1 MFHNVLVA
9 VDGSAHAEAA
19 LTHAIDLAESERT
32 RLTLITGIVKPPSMA
47 YWGWS
52 APAAVELA
60 ENARTGAESI
70 LRAARDRI
78 PADLPVS
85 TILTAEPIR
94 VALLA
99 QIERGAHD
107 LLVMGSR
114 GRGAVRS
121 AVLGSVSHYLLNHSP
136 IPVLIVHADTTA
148 NRYEPEREP
157 DDGARPA
164 AALAAS

>member
-9 VDGSAHAEAA
+9 VDGSPHAEAA

-32 RLTLITGIVKPPSMA
+32 RLTLITGVVKPPSTA

-60 ENARTGAESI
+60 NNARTRAESI

-78 PADLPVS
+78 PADLPVT
-85 TILTAEPIR
+85 TILTAAPIR

-114 GRGAVRS
+114 GRGAVLS
-121 AVLGSVSHYLLNHSP
+121 AVLGSASHYLLNHSP
-136 IPVLIVHADTTA
+136 IPVLIVHADRAA
-148 NRYEPEREP
+148 NRPEPEREP
-157 DDGARPA
+157 DGGMRPT

>member
-1 MFHNVLVA
+1 MFQNVLVA
-9 VDGSAHAEAA
+9 VDGSPHAEAA
-19 LTHAIDLAESERT
+19 LTDAIDLAESERT
-32 RLTLITGIVKPPSMA
+32 RLTLITGIAKPPSTA

-60 ENARTGAESI
+60 RNAEAAAESI

-78 PADLPVS
+78 PAELPVT

-94 VALLA
+94 AALLA
-99 QIERGAHD
+99 QIERGGHD

-114 GRGAVRS
+114 GRGAVLS

-148 NRYEPEREP
+148 QPPQSEREP
-157 DDGARPA
+157 DGRARPT